1 MSNHSI
7 NSWNPVYL
15 GYLSEGVR
23 KRKPSSESQ
32 CGNKVL
38 VSLLLVRGPA
48 TNINVCYLS
57 SAKHKLNPPWGHAP
71 AAYRGRW
78 FPYVQ
83 YRGSHT
89 RTLFALWRL
98 KVFKIWIEEC
108 NDNREPCPGVRR
120 GISKPSLVSALQES
134 FLCRNLIMSFQWKSW
149 GDWNV
154 FKQEIH
160 VLDDWDDRP
169 YSYFFPRWRGAGYK
183 NIIKYKVLI

>member
-1 MSNHSI
+1 M
-7 NSWNPVYL
+7 WRQGFGP
-15 GYLSEGVR
+15 
-23 KRKPSSESQ
+23 
-32 CGNKVL
+32 
-38 VSLLLVRGPA
+38 SLLLVRGPA

-120 GISKPSLVSALQES
+120 GTSKPSLVSALQES
-134 FLCRNLIMSFQWKSW
+134 FFCRAEAIEMFSNKKFMYWMTEMTGHTVI
-149 GDWNV
+149 
-154 FKQEIH
+154 
-160 VLDDWDDRP
+160 
-169 YSYFFPRWRGAGYK
+169 FFPDGEGLGIKTSSNTKYLFSYICTMYKANGAGYRC
-183 NIIKYKVLI
+183 VF

>member
-1 MSNHSI
+1 M
-7 NSWNPVYL
+7 WRQGFGP
-15 GYLSEGVR
+15 
-23 KRKPSSESQ
+23 
-32 CGNKVL
+32 
-38 VSLLLVRGPA
+38 SLLLVRGPA

-120 GISKPSLVSALQES
+120 GTSKPSLVSALQES
-134 FLCRNLIMSFQWKSW
+134 FFCRNLIMSFQWKSW

-169 YSYFFPRWRGAGYK
+169 YSYFFQDGEGLGIKTSSNTKYLFSYICTMYKANGAG
-183 NIIKYKVLI
+183 